1 MVTAIILINAERTKI
16 NEVARQLADI
26 KGVSEAYSVSGKY
39 DIIAIVRVPTNE
51 DLADLVTNKL
61 LSMGSIRKTQTLLA
75 FEAYSRHDLEAMFE
89 VGLEGV

>member
-1 MVTAIILINAERTKI
+1 
-16 NEVARQLADI
+16 
-26 KGVSEAYSVSGKY
+26 GKY